1 MFLYIP
7 HSNPPSPPKPWG
19 KSTHEPSQVNCP
31 LLQAV
36 PENEE
41 LQRRCAALLEAIKE
55 LPVMGEQVGV
65 MGWDGEN
72 FFPHF
77 FGGYIGYFMAITHG
91 ICKTDIT

>member
-1 MFLYIP
+1 MAIP
-7 HSNPPSPPKPWG
+7 HLPPSPHG
-19 KSTHEPSQVNCP
+19 ENQAMNRSQVNCP

-65 MGWDGEN
+65 MGWDGEIFSPIC
-72 FFPHF
+72 FFWD
-77 FGGYIGYFMAITHG
+77 ILWIYFMAIAHG